1 MRDYCKNVDVFFGC
15 DEIAPHDP
23 AGTIAAKWFF
33 LKAGCGNTSPAATV
47 PFGAVS
53 VGPYSGGYPTGY
65 LDHLPNSHSRPARFA
80 GGQQLLGFS
89 HLHHSGVGAVGY
101 YYNYC
106 VVTPRYPSSPV
117 RRAPQDETASPGC
130 YAVTLEDIRC
140 ALTTTG
146 RAALHR
152 YTFGRAGGCL
162 HIDLLNNGL
171 YDPDL
176 ANELAF
182 KLCNV
187 HRVRIGD
194 DAHTALVELKAE
206 GVTFFL
212 ALRCSRLLRAE
223 SGVRLVCDFAKAG
236 ETVTLAVAFSLRS
249 FENASAQLPAASFDE
264 VRDAAQ
270 ARWNALLSRIRIESA
285 LPETEEIFYSALYHS
300 LVKPADWSG
309 ESFLYPGDGPFLTDF
324 ITLWDLYK
332 TQLPLLF
339 LLEREIG
346 EKTAETLLC
355 LGETLGTIPNA
366 LGLTTDL
373 RNHAGQARML
383 GDYALLTAWHYGV
396 RLDPHR
402 MLRVIERDI
411 FAPENADFLAGQ
423 PLGSQTWTLD
433 MAEGCALTAAAAET
447 LGDPALADRLRPLA
461 ARWRTAFDPATG
473 LLRADS
479 AYYEGSLWNYSFRPM
494 VEMDERMA
502 LAGGKARFAAL
513 LDRFFGYGAPDT
525 VQPTDPSDYAPVQ
538 AGLQLGRFEGFNNES
553 DLEAPFAYHYAGRR
567 DRLCEILRAGMTRMF
582 APGRG
587 GIPGNNDSGALTS
600 FYIFA
605 ALGLFPVAGQD
616 LFLLGSPLVNRAE
629 FDLFNGNLLRIEVH
643 GNSPAAMYVR
653 AARWNGAPLPD
664 LQLPART
671 LLQGGTLE
679 FDMAEQP

>member
-1 MRDYCKNVDVFFGC
+1 MRDYCRRVDVFYGC
-15 DEIAPHDP
+15 DEITPHDP

-65 LDHLPNSHSRPARFA
+65 LDHMPNSHSRPARFA
-80 GGQQLLGFS
+80 DGKKLLGFS

-101 YYNYC
+101 YYNYF
-106 VVTPRYPSSPV
+106 VVEPRYPSSPV
-117 RRAPQDETASPGC
+117 RRAPQDETAAPGY

-140 ALTTTG
+140 ELTTTG

-152 YTFGRAGGCL
+152 YTFGRAGGCFYV
-162 HIDLLNNGL
+162 HCLNNGL
-171 YDPDL
+171 CIPGDT
-176 ANELAF
+176 F
-182 KLCNV
+182 KECQ
-187 HRVRIGD
+187 VRSIRIAE
-194 DAHTALVELKAE
+194 DAHTALVTCEAE
-206 GVTFFL
+206 GVTLFF
-212 ALRCSRLLRAE
+212 ALRCSRLMRAE
-223 SGVRLVCDFAKAG
+223 SGVRLVSDFAKAG
-236 ETVTLAVAFSLRS
+236 ETVTLAVACSLRS
-249 FENASAQLPAASFDE
+249 LENAVAQLPAASFDA
-264 VRDAAQ
+264 VRDAAD

-309 ESFLYPGDGPFLTDF
+309 ESFLYPGEGPFLADF
-324 ITLWDLYK
+324 ITLWDMYK

-339 LLEREIG
+339 LLDREIG
-346 EKTAETLLC
+346 EKTAETLLR

-366 LGLTTDL
+366 LGLTADL

-383 GDYALLTAWHYGV
+383 GDYALLTAYHYGV
-396 RLDPHR
+396 RLDPQR

-411 FAPENADFLAGQ
+411 FSPENADFLAGQ
-423 PLGSQTWTLD
+423 PLGSHTWTLD
-433 MAEGCALTAAAAET
+433 MAEGCALTAAVAET
-447 LGDPALADRLRPLA
+447 LGDPALAARLRPLA

-473 LLRADS
+473 LLRADA

-494 VEMDERMA
+494 VEMQARMA
-502 LAGGKARFAAL
+502 LAGGKDAFAAL

-525 VQPTDPSDYAPVQ
+525 VQPTDPFDYAPVQ

-582 APGRG
+582 TTGRG

-605 ALGLFPVAGQD
+605 ALGIFPVAGQD
-616 LFLLGSPLVNRAE
+616 LFLLGAPLVDRAE
-629 FDLFNGNLLRIEVH
+629 FDLFNGNLLRIEAH
-643 GNSPAAMYVR
+643 GNAPAAMYVR
-653 AARWNGAPLPD
+653 AARWNGKPLPD
-664 LQLPART
+664 FQLPARA

-679 FDMAEQP
+679 FDMAEQPEP